1 VNPGGRAPGVL
12 RSAGRTERLA
22 ETNLGQ
28 GRLPAAPP
36 SLLASILYDVRGD
49 TAMETELYVS
59 QREGAYWVGDTRVSL
74 DSIVY
79 EFLNG
84 QTAEGI
90 AEAFPVLSLEQ
101 VYGAITYY
109 LGHRAEIDAYLRE
122 GRLQYECEREAER
135 RADPA
140 FFRRLANARQH
151 QS

>member
-1 VNPGGRAPGVL
+1 MKARFVVN
-12 RSAGRTERLA
+12 
-22 ETNLGQ
+22 
-28 GRLPAAPP
+28 
-36 SLLASILYDVRGD
+36 ASIKK
-49 TAMETELYVS
+49 MSYVS

-84 QTAEGI
+84 QI
-90 AEAFPVLSLEQ
+90 AESIAQSFPVLSLEQ

-109 LGHRAEIDAYLRE
+109 LGHRAEIDVYLRE
-122 GRLQYECEREAER
+122 GYSQYEREREAAR

-140 FFRRLANARQH
+140 FYQRLANARQR